1 MTAEDVLDTPQAG
14 PAAIRGGALRAS
26 AHAGGILLAL
36 ISAPLLIRHL
46 GVADFG
52 RYVLIGSIVA
62 TIGGVLDGG
71 LVSIAQREYV
81 TQSGEE
87 RDRSMRALMG
97 LRLVLMGSAA
107 VLAVAFAALAGYD
120 ETILLGVV
128 IASVG
133 LVIIAAQH
141 LLLTPLV
148 AALRYGTTTA
158 LDVLAQVLIVTA
170 MIVLVI
176 ADAPLLAFVAIGVP
190 LNVLLFVITSRLVR
204 GTVPRR
210 PSFERARWWALV
222 KDTLPYAAAA
232 AISAIYL
239 RLALIVLSLVSDDL
253 ETGYYATSY
262 RVLEVVLA
270 VPSLLVSAA
279 FPVLA
284 RSAAAEDESR
294 LAYQVSRMFEVA
306 VLLGLWFLLALELG
320 APVIIDV
327 LAGDQGEPAVDVL
340 RLQAPVIVFTFLAI
354 AAAFVLLSMRK
365 HKEVLI
371 ANAAALAGSVV
382 ATAVLAPEFG
392 ADGAA
397 LATVVAEALLG
408 ITMAIQVVRA
418 RDSLS
423 FPLAPVPPLVAVA
436 GLAACAIL
444 LPVPAIAQLAI
455 GTVVYFG
462 VLFALGRIPEEI
474 LEAFRLRR
482 GAAAPRTS

>member
-1 MTAEDVLDTPQAG
+1 VTTEDVLDTPQAG
-14 PAAIRGGALRAS
+14 PAAIRGGALRAT

-52 RYVLIGSIVA
+52 KYVLIGSIVA
-62 TIGGVLDGG
+62 TVGGVLDGG

-87 RDRSMRALMG
+87 RDRSMRALLG
-97 LRLVLMGSAA
+97 LRLLLMGTAA
-107 VLAVAFAALAGYD
+107 LVAVGFAALAGYD
-120 ETILLGVV
+120 ETIVLGVV
-128 IASVG
+128 IAASAM
-133 LVIIAAQH
+133 VIISAQH

-158 LDVLAQVLIVTA
+158 LDVLGQVLIVSS
-170 MIVLVI
+170 MVVLVV
-176 ADAPLLAFVAIGVP
+176 ADAPLLAFVAIGLP
-190 LNVLLFVITSRLVR
+190 LNVLMLTITSRLVR
-204 GTVPRR
+204 GTVPGR
-210 PSFERARWWALV
+210 PAFERERWWALV

-284 RSAAAEDESR
+284 RAATEEDESR
-294 LAYQVSRMFEVA
+294 LAYQVTRMFEVA
-306 VLLGLWFLLALELG
+306 VLLGLWFLLALEMG

-327 LAGDQGEPAVDVL
+327 LAGDQGEPAVEVL

-354 AAAFVLLSMRK
+354 AAAFVLLSMRR

-382 ATAVLAPEFG
+382 ATAVLAPSMG
-392 ADGAA
+392 ANGAA
-397 LATVVAEALLG
+397 IATVVAEALLG
-408 ITMAIQVVRA
+408 ITMTVQVVRA
-418 RDSLS
+418 RASLG
-423 FPLAPVPPLVAVA
+423 FPAARVPPLLLVA
-436 GLAACAIL
+436 GVAACTIL
-444 LPVPAIAQLAI
+444 LPVPAIAHLAI
-455 GTVVYFG
+455 ATAVYFG
-462 VLFALGRIPEEI
+462 LLFALGRIPEEI
-474 LEAFRLRR
+474 FQAFALRR
-482 GAAAPRTS
+482 GAAARRTS